1 MSLFL
6 EHVTR
11 ANREHRGP
19 ENFLFWPKIP
29 CNDVIKWPGNN
40 PSHPISQSPNAK
52 SPNVQVNQYPSHPM
66 SNSPNVQVTQRASHP
81 RTWRKGSNKIA
92 WPFLNVFRILFWRF
106 FVHWV
111 LVDFKLGWVGHWV
124 SWTLGDLELGDLDI
138 GWLGYWLTWTSG
150 DLALGDWEIRWL
162 GLLLD

>member
-66 SNSPNVQVTQRASHP
+66 SNSPNVQLTQCATHP
-81 RTWRKGSNKIA
+81 MCKSPKNLKKKSDFVYPWF
-92 WPFLNVFRILFWRF
+92 WPSGVLEKCLHKPLMALMSSTARWPREIL
-106 FVHWV
+106 
-111 LVDFKLGWVGHWV
+111 
-124 SWTLGDLELGDLDI
+124 
-138 GWLGYWLTWTSG
+138 TSPARG
-150 DLALGDWEIRWL
+150 NPSRQAPT
-162 GLLLD
+162 